1 MNFKRSEE
9 QVMADYEDVKAYLYG
24 DTVELVTRPSGRI
37 QNIKTGKDTYN
48 VIDKVTGEILDKR
61 RYKKKKSDG
70 SRKEDESSVRKSLRK
85 LSRLVNNNFDGSD
98 NELWLT
104 LTYAENMKDT
114 ERLYK
119 DFKNFMGKLRR
130 RTERKLEYICVI
142 EPQERGAW
150 HCHVLLKDFNSK
162 HLWIDKNIIAESWGK
177 GFVDVKKLDNSDN
190 VAAYLTA
197 YLTNLAYDDEDVD
210 GNTVKAIKKGARLS
224 MYPKGVNMFRTSR
237 GIKKPIEQSG
247 LKGDFDTESYDLKYA
262 CEKELDDFTI
272 KKEIWRLKG
281 ED

>member
-1 MNFKRSEE
+1 MKFERSEE
-9 QVMADYEDVKAYLYG
+9 QVFYGYEDVKAYLYG
-24 DTVELVTRPSGRI
+24 DTIELVTRNDSPI
-37 QNIKTGKDTYN
+37 QTIRTGKDTYK
-48 VIDKVTGEILDKR
+48 VINKETGEILREGTFQKT
-61 RYKKKKSDG
+61 SDG
-70 SRKEDESSVRKSLRK
+70 SRKEDESSVRSSLRK

-130 RTERKLEYICVI
+130 RTERKLDYICVI

-150 HCHVLLKDFNSK
+150 HCHVLLKDFNSN
-162 HLWIDKNIIAESWGK
+162 HLWIEKNIIAESWGK

-197 YLTNLAYDDEDVD
+197 YLTNLAYDDEDID

-224 MYPKGVNMFRTSR
+224 MYPKGVNIFRASR
-237 GIKKPIEQSG
+237 GIKRPIEQSG
-247 LKGDFDTESYDLKYA
+247 SKEDFDTESYDLKYA
-262 CEKELDDFTI
+262 CKKELDDFTI